1 MLTRY
6 ICIVKG
12 FNIFYFLKLKL
23 INMQNIKSTFKLLI
37 AFTLFGLSGVLAQEF
52 DLSAEL
58 RPRFESRNGFSK
70 LATTGADA
78 ANFVS
83 QRSRLNFNF
92 KQDKLKLGISVQ
104 NIRVWGDVST
114 LSSTD
119 KNGVALHEAW
129 AEALLSDKFSV
140 KLGRQEIVYDDHRIF
155 GNVGWAQQARSH
167 DAMVAKYTP
176 NAKNR
181 FDFGFAYN
189 ANAESLVQETYAVN
203 QYKAF
208 QYAWY
213 HGQID
218 KLDISFL
225 LLNNGMEYIE
235 LGKQEIAYSQ
245 TFGPRLTYKTGKLS
259 LDAATYLQTGKIAK
273 TDVSSSYF
281 TANANYKLND
291 NFNAVAGFEYL
302 SGKDMNDT
310 STKVKSF
317 NPLYGTNHKFNGWM
331 DYFYVNNHINSVGL
345 TDLYFTLN
353 YQKDKFSANVTP
365 HFFNASGDIYSG
377 LTKQSNNLGT
387 EIDFSIGYKVSNNIN
402 FNAGFSKMYAT
413 NSMEILKG
421 GDKDEANIWSW
432 VMVTFSPKLFSS
444 K

>member
-1 MLTRY
+1 
-6 ICIVKG
+6 
-12 FNIFYFLKLKL
+12 
-23 INMQNIKSTFKLLI
+23 MQNIKSTFKLLFT
-37 AFTLFGLSGVLAQEF
+37 FTLFGLSSVLAQEF

-70 LATTGADA
+70 LSATDAEA

-104 NIRVWGDVST
+104 NVRVWGDVST
-114 LSSTD
+114 LSSSD
-119 KNGVALHEAW
+119 KNAIALHEAW
-129 AEALLSDKFSV
+129 GETLLSDKFSV

-167 DAMVAKYTP
+167 DAMIAKYVP

-181 FDFGFAYN
+181 FDFGLAYN
-189 ANAESLVQETYAVN
+189 ANAESLIQETYAVN

-213 HGQID
+213 HGQIE
-218 KLDISFL
+218 KVDISLL
-225 LLNNGMEYIE
+225 LLNNGMEYLE

-245 TFGPRLTYKTGKLS
+245 TFGSRLTYKTGNLG
-259 LDAATYLQTGKIAK
+259 LDGAAYLQAGKIALNE
-273 TDVSSSYF
+273 VNASYF
-281 TANANYKLND
+281 TANASYKFSE
-291 NFNAVAGFEYL
+291 NFSGVAGFEYL
-302 SGKDMNDT
+302 SGKDMNDG
-310 STKVKSF
+310 STKIKSF

-331 DYFYVNNHINSVGL
+331 DYFYVGNHINSVGL

-353 YQKDKFSANVTP
+353 YQKGKFSANVTP
-365 HFFNASGDIYSG
+365 HFFKSSGDIYAGIVQKSA
-377 LTKQSNNLGT
+377 NLGT
-387 EIDFSIGYKVSNNIN
+387 EIDLSIGYKVANNIN

-421 GDKDEANIWSW
+421 GDKDEANTWSW
-432 VMVTFSPKLFSS
+432 LMVTFSPKLFNS

>member
-1 MLTRY
+1 
-6 ICIVKG
+6 
-12 FNIFYFLKLKL
+12 
-23 INMQNIKSTFKLLI
+23 MQNIKSTFKLLI

-70 LATTGADA
+70 LATTNADA

-104 NIRVWGDVST
+104 NVRVWGDVST

-129 AEALLSDKFSV
+129 GEALLSDKFSV

-155 GNVGWAQQARSH
+155 GNVGWAQQGRSH
-167 DAMVAKYTP
+167 DAMVAKYIP
-176 NAKNR
+176 NTKNR

-189 ANAESLVQETYAVN
+189 ANTETLAQETYAVN

-208 QYAWY
+208 QYVWY
-213 HGQID
+213 NGQID
-218 KLDISFL
+218 KVGLSLL
-225 LLNNGMEYIE
+225 LLNNGMEYLE
-235 LGKQEIAYSQ
+235 LGNQEIAYSQ
-245 TFGPRLTYKTGKLS
+245 TFGPRLTYKTGNLG
-259 LDAATYLQTGKIAK
+259 LDAAAYLQSGKIAK
-273 TDVSSSYF
+273 NDVSSSYF
-281 TANANYKLND
+281 TANANYKIND

-302 SGKDMNDT
+302 SGKDMNDS

-331 DYFYVNNHINSVGL
+331 DYFYVGNHINSVGL
-345 TDLYFTLN
+345 TDIYFTLS
-353 YQKDKFSANVTP
+353 YQKNKFSANVTP

-377 LTKQSNNLGT
+377 LNKQNNKLGT
-387 EIDFSIGYKVSNNIN
+387 EIDFSLGYKVANNIN

-413 NSMEILKG
+413 NSMEILKL
-421 GDKDEANIWSW
+421 GDKDEANTWSW
-432 VMVTFSPKLFSS
+432 VMVTFSPKLFTS